1 MDFILNLLVSAGVIL
16 LLAYIMPQVHVKSF
30 LTALWV
36 AFLIGLLN
44 ATIGWL
50 LRGILNLVSFFLLEA
65 IIGLIVT
72 TLMIKLVDKLV
83 GNFKVDGWWPAFV
96 IAIATALALAALGW
110 ARGGEEEYSYLE
122 KQPNVEQLFTQL
134 DEASDY
140 TTTTYRM
147 NS

>member
-16 LLAYIMPQVHVKSF
+16 LLAYALPQVHVKSF

-36 AFLIGLLN
+36 AFLIGLFN
-44 ATIGWL
+44 ATVGWL

-72 TLMIKLVDKLV
+72 ALMIKLVDKLV

-96 IAIATALALAALGW
+96 IAIATAIALALLGW
-110 ARGGEEEYSYLE
+110 ARGGDEEYAKLDNKPKLEQYLAQSE
-122 KQPNVEQLFTQL
+122 NIGENTIRLV
-134 DEASDY
+134 
-140 TTTTYRM
+140 
-147 NS
+147 